1 MKHTKGKWEVDEIRG
16 CKVVVCGSMVIASD
30 LFDENEEPS
39 IEELDA
45 NANLIASAPDM
56 LEALNKI
63 YELPLEGGI
72 VGDLRGN
79 YDYNAEMKEWSIKVR
94 RIAKEQI
101 TKAEGNEKNK

>member
-45 NANLIASAPDM
+45 NANLIASAPEL
-56 LEALNKI
+56 LEEIKDVQKWILDFRNNVSIENAIKI
-63 YELPLEGGI
+63 SNRSIRITEL
-72 VGDLRGN
+72 
-79 YDYNAEMKEWSIKVR
+79 
-94 RIAKEQI
+94 I
-101 TKAEGNEKNK
+101 TKAEGQG

>member
-56 LEALNKI
+56 LEVLKKCSKYFINPLNMMGQEDEI
-63 YELPLEGGI
+63 
-72 VGDLRGN
+72 
-79 YDYNAEMKEWSIKVR
+79 M
-94 RIAKEQI
+94 EQI
-101 TKAEGNEKNK
+101 IKAIIKAEGQG

>member
-45 NANLIASAPDM
+45 NANLIASAPEM
-56 LEALNKI
+56 LEMLKICALQ
-63 YELPLEGGI
+63 LPDET
-72 VGDLRGN
+72 
-79 YDYNAEMKEWSIKVR
+79 AEEVLQLID
-94 RIAKEQI
+94 E
-101 TKAEGNEKNK
+101 TEGNEKNK